1 MASIR
6 ILKRD
11 INNVLGD
18 IIEAVYI
25 VEATQGSEPTKEGT
39 AIIDKAIDTFDTL
52 FAKVNDREVEDRR
65 KHLKEVRATLE
76 KEATDLVGRIN
87 KLEA

>member
-6 ILKRD
+6 DLKKD

-25 VEATQGSEPTKEGT
+25 VESSQQMEGSKEGT

-52 FAKVNDREVEDRR
+52 IAEVNQRDVADKKAHFR
-65 KHLKEVRATLE
+65 EVRASLE
-76 KEATDLVGRIN
+76 KEATDLVGRLN
-87 KLEA
+87 KLG

>member
-6 ILKRD
+6 DLKKD

-25 VEATQGSEPTKEGT
+25 VESSQQMEPTEEGS

-52 FAKVNDREVEDRR
+52 IAEVNKRDVADKKAHFR
-65 KHLKEVRATLE
+65 EVRASLE
-76 KEATDLVGRIN
+76 KEATDLVGRLN
-87 KLEA
+87 KLG

>member
-6 ILKRD
+6 NLKRD

-18 IIEAVYI
+18 VIEAVYI
-25 VEATQGSEPTKEGT
+25 VEASKGTEPTKEGS

-52 FAKVNDREVEDRR
+52 IAKVNDTSVPNRR
-65 KHLKEVRATLE
+65 AHLKEVRNSLE
-76 KEATDLVGRIN
+76 KKATELVDRIN
-87 KLEA
+87 KLD